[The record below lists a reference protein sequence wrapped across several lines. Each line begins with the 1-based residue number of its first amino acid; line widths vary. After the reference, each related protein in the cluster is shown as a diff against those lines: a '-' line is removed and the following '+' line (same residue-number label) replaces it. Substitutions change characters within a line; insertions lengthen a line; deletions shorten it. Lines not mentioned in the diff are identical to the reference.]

1 MALLALST
9 LLLML
14 IFSAVEVDGEV
25 DAEALTCPDQQQ
37 AFEGSCFEF
46 VSMQRSFFSA
56 QGWCE
61 RGGGHLAFIQNDET
75 QQFLQKHLQPQLDWW
90 LGLAPAS
97 FNLSLDSAATEG
109 PLSWLDGSDVSYS
122 NWFGEPVPGAG
133 CGYISKDSGF
143 QWGTT
148 TNCSQE
154 FFFICEFESGRS
166 LACADH
172 NATLQCGSGQVIE
185 IDDSFYGR
193 RTLHYCRNSRS
204 PSQAP
209 AQKECSWMD
218 VVDLVS
224 EHCHGLQ
231 VCQATADVASFGEPC
246 PGLGSYLSVEYHCK
260 NGLHLLM
267 DKLAAVFENVTL
279 TVKWLLHPFQG
290 NLTCTLGTGDG
301 HTIDPYS
308 PEGAQGTVVHQYQHA
323 GIYTVTVECST
334 SEWHVTAQK
343 TITIQE
349 PVGEFRTIRCHSSNH
364 WTDGENCK
372 GLYQHDLIIQVE
384 LESGTNVSYKIQH
397 NGTEISRSSAVRGT
411 VPHNITLPP
420 ETLQHLGAGCH
431 QLTLLTSNRAA
442 AVDVW
447 TALELCVVEPVEGLL
462 ASLASDQDF
471 CSGSFLY
478 INVSVRSGAPV
489 ELLFMIS
496 AANENVSET
505 HQTLNSN
512 HQVFNISSTSKGTLN
527 VLVRA
532 WNLFSVMEVDAGNV
546 TAECQSLSETGQD
559 EHSTGEMVRLP
570 RDSNP
575 EITVDPENPVI
586 GTNSVTLGVKN
597 LQGNNKQYTFA
608 WSCSQDCPCAVTAIT
623 ETFVI
628 NAACLPAPYSFS
640 VYSLTA
646 TRLTGNPKPE
656 TATKCITVT
665 PRTDFRPVITCSNC
679 SPVNVRMDVNLQ
691 LQCSGCQ
698 QIVWYFEDTS
708 SVSEIIKSCYS
719 NINQKPLIKMG
730 ENVSSLT
737 VPSSTLINA
746 VQNIVVLVYG
756 VNGAYSGSTKFTI
769 PIFSTTT
776 TTTSTSQPTTQ
787 TPTTTTQPNSATTP
801 STTTSQLT
809 RGTPTTTTRTT
820 SATTPSTT
828 TSQLTTGTPTT
839 TRQSTTATTIS
850 PTTSQLT
857 TQAPTTTTQAT
868 SATTPSITTSTTQS
882 IARPT
887 TSTTT
892 TSPTSTT
899 STTVPTRFT
908 TTSPPSPPSCT
919 ISPTVGDI
927 LSPFNITCTVQP
939 SFCWSAPC
947 TYCFRTSS
955 GHYLHCGHEWA
966 VHSLF
971 LPLGAGSNHSV
982 VVLITVQNGAGQR
995 INTSVS
1001 VQVNQVSSG
1010 STVQD
1015 LEALVSK
1022 EVNLKGA
1029 ALAQMYQS
1037 VCSRLNGS
1045 SANGQEQTARKK
1057 LREKMLLNLD
1067 TAVNT
1072 APITNP
1078 SEMQMVAGAMVSLT
1092 AQSDELSP
1100 TAQLNASSLLSDLSQ
1115 SLVSLAQSEES
1126 AKDVMV
1132 QAATPLLQAA
1142 SNILK
1147 ASASTE
1153 NQEKTSKLLLNAADS
1168 IQSAML
1174 AGKPANQEPII
1185 ISTAQIS
1192 MYVNR
1197 MSPDKLQKQSFSI
1210 ENSSSASFT
1219 LPSLGSGV
1227 LPLEEPVD
1235 VRMLSFG
1242 MNPFSWSKSDDISG
1256 SVGGLSLTTENGS
1269 AIPVTGLNEE
1279 IEILL
1284 PRAVVGEV
1292 NSTFL
1297 DLGNY
1302 STLIINVTTPDISLV
1317 LKLDPSEETPLQLL
1331 LGFEEYPN
1339 DTNYTAKI
1347 QLPHPGVS
1355 TEDRYTWVL
1364 DSRDLTVEVGV
1375 YFLLVRPVVEAGV
1388 NSSNTSVFIT
1398 SIAAQC
1404 KYWDETKTNWSD
1416 YGCRVGPR
1424 TTPQLTQCL
1433 CTHLTFFGSSFFVMP
1448 NLVDVS
1454 RTAELFATF
1463 VNNPVVVCF
1472 VGAIFLAYLLVVIWA
1487 RRKDI
1492 QDTAKLKL
1500 TVLEDNDPLAEYR
1513 YLVTVTT
1520 GHRLGASTSSQV
1532 TVTIL
1537 GSEGE
1542 SEPHHLTD
1550 PDKPVFE
1557 RGAVDMFLL
1566 TTPFSLGDLQSIR
1579 LWHDNSGTHPAWFV
1593 NKVMVQDLE
1602 TGQKWHF
1609 LCSSWLAIDVGEC
1622 TLDKVFP
1629 VATEMDLK
1637 QFSNLFFMKTAKDFR
1652 DGHIWFSVIS
1662 RPPSSN
1668 FTRVQRVSCC
1678 FSLLLC
1684 TMLTNIMFWGIPT
1697 DPSEQTMDLGK
1708 IEFTWQQVMIGIQSS
1723 IIMFPINLLI
1733 VSIFRNTRPR
1743 ERKPENAPKPQPKI
1757 DSTKQ
1762 GKTGRVSP
1770 TDPPSPQTERQITP
1784 DTVIKDI
1791 KKIAQSLS
1799 KVLRSPMPRMDCGN
1813 MDINALLSLVEDII
1827 RQQNRAGGEFYSD
1840 DCKKELS
1847 LSLRAVNLQEG
1858 SPERTSNEKRHL
1870 YRQYLY
1876 KQLQN
1881 VEKELKLLGPSRF
1894 SKPDGYSRAVLQ
1906 VQSMKGLL
1914 EPNPF
1919 SSSSGDW
1926 YSGSSSPVEGGDSGD
1941 KKKKKC
1947 CQKGL
1952 PWWFVFVGWFLV
1964 AATSGVSA
1972 YFTMMYGLT
1981 YGKQKSISW
1990 LISML
1995 VSFFESLFITQPVK
2009 VLGFA
2014 VFFALVLKKVDQ
2026 EEYGDVPIDGNLPNS
2041 DDPDAVRFAR
2051 RDSTCSFYQ
2060 PPPPSNIEKMRNN
2073 MIKEQKVFGLIRE
2086 ILIYMGFLWMLLLV
2100 AYGQR
2105 DPNAFYLTQHIQQS
2119 FSNGISDSMTHGEV
2133 FQWANS
2139 TLLNNLFGQQ
2149 PGFITDGNSKLV
2161 GNARLRQVRVQ
2172 DGSCRVDRS
2181 MRNSVPDCHAPYSWD
2196 MEDLGSY
2203 GPGWNPSIDANLSK
2217 TLPTP
2222 WQYQTQSRLRAHPIW
2237 GGVAVYRGGGFVVD
2251 LGPNRENASSSLQYL
2266 FENTWLDMFTRAIF
2280 VEFTVYNANVN
2291 LFCIVTLMFETTAVG
2306 AFQYRSE
2313 LQSVRLYQS
2322 TGGLHIFVMA
2332 SEVVYFL
2339 FIFYYMFQQGKL
2351 MKQQK
2356 WEYFRSKWNLLDMA
2370 IIILSWSALP
2380 VFIKRT
2386 LLGNQSIEYYQNHK
2400 DEYAGFNETATA
2412 DAVLGYIIAFLVL
2425 LATVKLWHLLRLN
2438 PKLHMITS
2446 TLQRAWNDISGFIVV
2461 MTIMF
2466 LAYSVA
2472 CNLLYGWKLY
2482 SYRTLLN
2489 AAQTIVSLQLGIFN
2503 YEEVL
2508 DYNPVLGAFI
2518 VGSCIIFM
2526 TFVVL
2531 NLFISVILV
2540 AFSEEQIHHKPS
2552 EEEEIVDL
2560 MLMKICS
2567 LFGVKV
2573 KNQQQ
2578 NDATIANTG
2587 PSVIS

>member
-25 DAEALTCPDQQQ
+25 EAEALTCPDQQQ

-46 VSMQRSFFSA
+46 VSLQRSFFSA

-193 RTLHYCRNSRS
+193 RTLHYCRNSHS

-260 NGLHLLM
+260 NAGLHLLM

-364 WTDGENCK
+364 STDGENCK

-570 RDSNP
+570 RGSNP

-597 LQGNNKQYTFA
+597 LQGNDKQYTF
-608 WSCSQDCPCAVTAIT
+608 DCPCAVTAIT

-646 TRLTGNPKPE
+646 TRSTGNPKPE

-665 PRTDFRPVITCSNC
+665 PRTDFRLVITCSNC

-708 SVSEIIKSCYS
+708 SEIIKSCYS
-719 NINQKPLIKMG
+719 DINQKPLIKMG

-756 VNGAYSGSTKFTI
+756 GYNLLLACSSKT
-769 PIFSTTT
+769 
-776 TTTSTSQPTTQ
+776 
-787 TPTTTTQPNSATTP
+787 
-801 STTTSQLT
+801 
-809 RGTPTTTTRTT
+809 
-820 SATTPSTT
+820 
-828 TSQLTTGTPTT
+828 
-839 TRQSTTATTIS
+839 
-850 PTTSQLT
+850 
-857 TQAPTTTTQAT
+857 
-868 SATTPSITTSTTQS
+868 
-882 IARPT
+882 RPT

-908 TTSPPSPPSCT
+908 TTRPPSPPSCT

-1001 VQVNQVSSG
+1001 VQVCCLQF
-1010 STVQD
+1010 
-1015 LEALVSK
+1015 
-1022 EVNLKGA
+1022 
-1029 ALAQMYQS
+1029 
-1037 VCSRLNGS
+1037 
-1045 SANGQEQTARKK
+1045 
-1057 LREKMLLNLD
+1057 D
-1067 TAVNT
+1067 TAAYSVFQVYSGLYD
-1072 APITNP
+1072 AHHPP
-1078 SEMQMVAGAMVSLT
+1078 SVLILPLLSL
-1092 AQSDELSP
+1092 L
-1100 TAQLNASSLLSDLSQ
+1100 QLNASSLLSDLSQ

-1153 NQEKTSKLLLNAADS
+1153 NQVLL
-1168 IQSAML
+1168 
-1174 AGKPANQEPII
+1174 
-1185 ISTAQIS
+1185 
-1192 MYVNR
+1192 
-1197 MSPDKLQKQSFSI
+1197 
-1210 ENSSSASFT
+1210 
-1219 LPSLGSGV
+1219 
-1227 LPLEEPVD
+1227 
-1235 VRMLSFG
+1235 
-1242 MNPFSWSKSDDISG
+1242 
-1256 SVGGLSLTTENGS
+1256 
-1269 AIPVTGLNEE
+1269 
-1279 IEILL
+1279 
-1284 PRAVVGEV
+1284 AVVGEV

-1492 QDTAKLKL
+1492 QDTAKVLKL

-1513 YLVTVTT
+1513 YLVNVTT

-1566 TTPFSLGDLQSIR
+1566 STPFNLGDLQSIR

-1708 IEFTWQQVMIGIQSS
+1708 IEFTWQQVMIGLQSS

-1919 SSSSGDW
+1919 SSSSRDW

-2306 AFQYRSE
+2306 AFQYRNE

-2578 NDATIANTG
+2578 NDSTIANTG

>member
-1 MALLALST
+1 MATHVLSA
-9 LLLML
+9 LLLMVV
-14 IFSAVEVDGEV
+14 FSVTAVDGEV
-25 DAEALTCPDQQQ
+25 DAEALTCPEQQQ

-46 VSMQRSFFSA
+46 VTLQRSFLSA

-97 FNLSLDSAATEG
+97 FNLSLDSAVTEG

-122 NWFGEPVPGAG
+122 NWFGEPMPEAG
-133 CGYISKDSGF
+133 CGYIAKDSGF

-148 TNCSQE
+148 ANCSQE
-154 FFFICEFESGRS
+154 LYFICEFESRRS

-193 RTLHYCRNSRS
+193 RTLHYCRTSRS
-204 PSQAP
+204 PSQTSL
-209 AQKECSWMD
+209 QKECSWMD
-218 VVDLVS
+218 VMDMVS

-260 NGLHLLM
+260 DGLHLLM

-290 NLTCTLGTGDG
+290 NLTCTLSTGDG
-301 HTIDPYS
+301 HTIDPYR
-308 PEGAQGTVVHQYQHA
+308 PDGVQGIVVHRYQHA
-323 GIYTVTVECST
+323 GVYTVIVECST

-349 PVGEFRTIRCHSSNH
+349 PLGEFETVRCHSSNQ
-364 WTDGENCK
+364 TTNSENCK
-372 GLYQHDLIIQVE
+372 GLYQHALRIQVE
-384 LESGTNVSYKIQH
+384 LKSGTNVTYKLQYE
-397 NGTEISRSSAVRGT
+397 GTEIARSSADRGII
-411 VPHNITLPP
+411 PHNITLPP
-420 ETLQHLGAGCH
+420 EALQLLGPGCH
-431 QLTLLTSNRAA
+431 QVTLLASNRVAT
-442 AVDVW
+442 VDVSA
-447 TALELCVVEPVEGLL
+447 ALELCVVEPVEGLS
-462 ASLASDQDF
+462 ASIAPVQDF
-471 CSGSFLY
+471 CSGSYLY
-478 INVSVRSGAPV
+478 VNVSVGNGAPL
-489 ELLFMIS
+489 ELLFMVTG
-496 AANENVSET
+496 ANDSFSET
-505 HQTLNSN
+505 HQMLNGSL
-512 HQVFNISSTSKGTLN
+512 QVFHISSTLKGTLR

-546 TAECQSLSETGQD
+546 TADCQDDPVNRQGGI
-559 EHSTGEMVRLP
+559 STEEFVRLP
-570 RDSNP
+570 RDSNL
-575 EITVDPENPVI
+575 EITANPDNPVI
-586 GTNSVTLGVKN
+586 GTTSVMLDVNG
-597 LQGNNKQYTFA
+597 LQDYSRFYTFA
-608 WSCSQDCPCAVTAIT
+608 WSCSGICPCEVNT
-623 ETFVI
+623 ETQKHEI
-628 NAACLPAPYSFS
+628 SAACLPPPYSFS
-640 VYSLTA
+640 VYSV
-646 TRLTGNPKPE
+646 
-656 TATKCITVT
+656 TATKRTWDTTSHTASKCISVS
-665 PRTDFRPVITCSNC
+665 PGTDFKPVITCSNC
-679 SPVNVRMDVNLQ
+679 SPLNVRVGVNLQ
-691 LQCSGCQ
+691 LQCEGCQ
-698 QIVWYFEDTS
+698 QMVWYFEDTNP
-708 SVSEIIKSCYS
+708 VSGILSACYS
-719 NINQKPLIKMG
+719 NSRQKPLIKKMEG
-730 ENVSSLT
+730 VRSLT
-737 VPSSTLINA
+737 VDSLTLINA
-746 VQNIVVLVYG
+746 QQNINVVAYG
-756 VNGAYSGSTKFTI
+756 IKDRKSGSAKFTI
-769 PIFSTTT
+769 PIFSIS
-776 TTTSTSQPTTQ
+776 STSQP
-787 TPTTTTQPNSATTP
+787 AT
-801 STTTSQLT
+801 
-809 RGTPTTTTRTT
+809 
-820 SATTPSTT
+820 AF
-828 TSQLTTGTPTT
+828 
-839 TRQSTTATTIS
+839 
-850 PTTSQLT
+850 
-857 TQAPTTTTQAT
+857 
-868 SATTPSITTSTTQS
+868 
-882 IARPT
+882 
-887 TSTTT
+887 
-892 TSPTSTT
+892 TSTT
-899 STTVPTRFT
+899 SNTAS
-908 TTSPPSPPSCT
+908 TSVTSTGLPSPPSCR
-919 ISPTVGDI
+919 INPTVGDI
-927 LSPFNITCTVQP
+927 LSPFNITCTVEP
-939 SFCWSAPC
+939 SFCKGTPC
-947 TYCFRTSS
+947 TYCFRTST
-955 GHYLHCGHEWA
+955 GDYLHCGNEE
-966 VHSLF
+966 VVQSLF
-971 LPLGAGSNHSV
+971 LPLGAGRNNSV
-982 VVLITVQNGAGQR
+982 VVVIMVENGAEQK
-995 INTSVS
+995 INTTLT
-1001 VQVNQVSSG
+1001 VQVNDVSTG
-1010 STVQD
+1010 STVPD

-1022 EVNLKGA
+1022 QVDQLQQQGNLKGT
-1029 ALAQMYQS
+1029 ALAHMYQS
-1037 VCSRLNGS
+1037 VCKRLNRS
-1045 SANGQEQTARKK
+1045 SVDGQEQTARKK
-1057 LREKMLLNLD
+1057 LREQMLLHLD
-1067 TAVNT
+1067 TAVNA
-1072 APITNP
+1072 APLRNP
-1078 SEMQMVAGAMVSLT
+1078 SEVQMVAGAMVSLT
-1092 AQSDELSP
+1092 AQGDELTS
-1100 TAQLNASSLLSDLSQ
+1100 TAQLHASSLLSNLSK
-1115 SLVSLAQSEES
+1115 SLVSLAYSNETV
-1126 AKDVMV
+1126 KDVMM
-1132 QAATPLLQAA
+1132 QAATPLLQTA

-1147 ASASTE
+1147 VSVSAE
-1153 NQEKTSKLLLNAADS
+1153 NQEKTTKLLLNAADS

-1174 AGKPANQEPII
+1174 AGKKANQDPVI

-1210 ENSSSASFT
+1210 ENSTSASFM
-1219 LPSLGSGV
+1219 LPSLGSDV
-1227 LPLEEPVD
+1227 LPSEEPVD
-1235 VRMLSFG
+1235 VRILSFR
-1242 MNPFSWSKSDDISG
+1242 MNPFTWSKADAISG
-1256 SVGGLSLTTENGS
+1256 TVGGLTLTRENGS
-1269 AIPVTGLNEE
+1269 VIPVTNLDEE

-1284 PRAVVGEV
+1284 PRAEGAEV

-1302 STLIINVTTPDISLV
+1302 STLVINVTTPDISLV
-1317 LKLDPSEETPLQLL
+1317 LKLDPIEETPLQLL
-1331 LGFEEYPN
+1331 LGFQQYPN
-1339 DTNYTAKI
+1339 NTNYTAKI
-1347 QLPHPGVS
+1347 QLPRPGVS
-1355 TEDRYTWVL
+1355 TEERYTWVL
-1364 DSRDLTVEVGV
+1364 GPRDMAVKAGV
-1375 YFLLVRPVVEAGV
+1375 YYLLVRPIVEAGV
-1388 NSSNTSVFIT
+1388 NSSNASVFIT

-1424 TTPQLTQCL
+1424 TTNLVTQCL

-1454 RTAELFATF
+1454 RTAELFSTF

-1492 QDTAKLKL
+1492 QDTAKVKV

-1520 GHRLGASTSSQV
+1520 GHRRGASTSSQV
-1532 TVTIL
+1532 TVTVL

-1557 RGAVDMFLL
+1557 RGGVDMFLL
-1566 TTPFSLGDLQSIR
+1566 TTPFSLGELQSIR
-1579 LWHDNSGTHPAWFV
+1579 LWHDNSGKHPAWYI

-1609 LCSSWLAIDVGEC
+1609 LCGSWLAIDMGEC

-1637 QFSNLFFMKTAKDFR
+1637 RFSNLFFTKTAKDFR

-1684 TMLTNIMFWGIPT
+1684 TMLTSIMFWGIPT

-1743 ERKPENAPKPQPKI
+1743 ERKPEGAPKQQSKM

-1770 TDPPSPQTERQITP
+1770 TEPPSPQSEKEITP
-1784 DTVIKDI
+1784 DAVVKDI
-1791 KKIAQSLS
+1791 KRIAQSLS
-1799 KVLRSPMPRMDCGN
+1799 KVLRSPMPRIDFGN
-1813 MDINALLSLVEDII
+1813 MDINALLALVEDII
-1827 RQQNRAGGEFYSD
+1827 RQQNRAGGEFYSK

-1858 SPERTSNEKRHL
+1858 SPERMPNEKRHV

-1876 KQLQN
+1876 KQIQN
-1881 VEKELKLLGPSRF
+1881 VEKELRLLGPSRF
-1894 SKPDGYSRAVLQ
+1894 SKPDSYSQAVLQ
-1906 VQSMKGLL
+1906 VQSMKGML
-1914 EPNPF
+1914 EPHLF
-1919 SSSSGDW
+1919 SSSIGDRFAC
-1926 YSGSSSPVEGGDSGD
+1926 SSSPVEGSSGGS
-1941 KKKKKC
+1941 KKA

-1981 YGKQKSISW
+1981 YGKERSISW
-1990 LISML
+1990 LISMV
-1995 VSFFESLFITQPVK
+1995 VSFFESLFITQPIK

-2014 VFFALVLKKVDQ
+2014 VFFALVLKRVDQ
-2026 EEYGDVPIDGNLPNS
+2026 EEYGDVPIDGTLPNS
-2041 DDPDAVRFAR
+2041 DDPDAVHLAR

-2060 PPPPSNIEKMRNN
+2060 PPPPSDIEKMRNN
-2073 MIKEQKVFGLIRE
+2073 MIKEQKVFALIRE
-2086 ILIYMGFLWMLLLV
+2086 ILIYVGFLWMLLLV

-2105 DPNAFYLTQHIQQS
+2105 DPNAYFLTQHIQQS
-2119 FSNGISDSMTHGEV
+2119 FSNGIADSMNHKDV
-2133 FQWANS
+2133 FQWANT
-2139 TLLNNLFGQQ
+2139 TLLSNLFGRQ

-2172 DGSCRVDRS
+2172 EGSCRTDSS
-2181 MRNSVPDCHAPYSWD
+2181 MRPSVPDCHALYSWEV
-2196 MEDLGSY
+2196 EDLGSY
-2203 GPGWNPSIDANLSK
+2203 GPGWNRSVDFNTSK
-2217 TLPTP
+2217 TLLTP
-2222 WQYQTQSRLRAHPIW
+2222 WQYQTQSSLRAHPVW
-2237 GGVAVYRGGGFVVD
+2237 GGVALYRGGGFVVD
-2251 LGPNRENASSSLQYL
+2251 LGPNQQNASSLLQHL
-2266 FENTWLDMFTRAIF
+2266 FDNTWLDVYTRAIF

-2332 SEVVYFL
+2332 SEVIYFI

-2356 WEYFRSKWNLLDMA
+2356 WEYFKSKWNLLELA
-2370 IIILSWSALP
+2370 IIILSWSALS
-2380 VFIKRT
+2380 VFVKRT
-2386 LLGNQSIEYYQNHK
+2386 LLGNQSIAYYQNHK

-2466 LAYSVA
+2466 LAYSIA
-2472 CNLLYGWKLY
+2472 CNLMYGWKLY
-2482 SYRTLLN
+2482 SYRTLLH

-2508 DYNPVLGAFI
+2508 DYNPVLGAFVI
-2518 VGSCIIFM
+2518 GSCIIFM

-2540 AFSEEQIHHKPS
+2540 AFSEEQLHHKPS

-2567 LFGVKV
+2567 LFGIKV
-2573 KNQQQ
+2573 KNQQLK
-2578 NDATIANTG
+2578 DATISNSA
-2587 PSVIS
+2587 PSAIS